1 MGRGKKV
8 LKEDLEL
15 NALREKEQ
23 QLLLQQKEFAEIPK
37 KLALELKERE
47 TTMPPLQEIEE
58 RKRRLAHEEMVSRGE
73 VANIL
78 RDQNRSLML
87 LILLL
92 AATGSLIWW
101 GIKLM
106 QG

>member
-1 MGRGKKV
+1 MSRSTL

-15 NALREKEQ
+15 NQIREAEQ
-23 QLLLQQKEFAEIPK
+23 QLLLLHKEYTELPK
-37 KLALELKERE
+37 KLAQEQRDRE
-47 TTMPPLQEIEE
+47 CTMPPLAEIED
-58 RKRRLAHEEMVSRGE
+58 RRRQRAHENTVSRGE
-73 VANIL
+73 VTNIL

-92 AATGSLIWW
+92 TATGSLIWW
-101 GIKLM
+101 GMKLM

>member
-1 MGRGKKV
+1 MARGKK

-15 NALREKEQ
+15 DLLRETEQ
-23 QLLLQQKEFAEIPK
+23 QLLQKQKEFAEIPK
-37 KLALELKERE
+37 KLAAEIRERE
-47 TTMPPLQEIEE
+47 TTMPPLAEIED

-87 LILLL
+87 LVLLL
-92 AATGSLIWW
+92 AATASLIWW
-101 GIKLM
+101 GLKLM

>member
-1 MGRGKKV
+1 MSRGKI

-15 NALREKEQ
+15 DLLRETEQ
-23 QLLLQQKEFAEIPK
+23 QLRLKHKEFAEIPK
-37 KLALELKERE
+37 KLAAEMRERE
-47 TTMPPLQEIEE
+47 STMPPLAEIED

-78 RDQNRSLML
+78 RDQNRSLLL

-92 AATGSLIWW
+92 AATGSLVWW
-101 GIKLM
+101 GIQLM

>member
-1 MGRGKKV
+1 MSRGKKL

-47 TTMPPLQEIEE
+47 STMPPLQEIEE
-58 RKRRLAHEEMVSRGE
+58 RKRRLAHEELVSRGE

-101 GIKLM
+101 GLKLM